1 MCLSASNIKARAQWN
16 WEGDTIIHDP
26 IINAWRKVPG
36 SKDRYDIDIREFISG
51 KDNAVIR
58 RVIGQ
63 IAEGLPGNDRNIF
76 LSRKQQSFDL
86 RLRAITSYI
95 LDHISYEAGGIHARS
110 FDYWLFPEET
120 LKKGSGDCEDR
131 AFLLA
136 SLLLASG
143 ISSYSIRV
151 ALGKIYNQKTRTSYD
166 HVWVMYKNE
175 SGIWM
180 LIEPLLYTK
189 RATAHTKKL
198 VGKKAAVPA
207 ETVEYIPYYVF
218 NDTHLWKL
226 KNNTVEETFEKY
238 IRARDFWE
246 KFNPEFA
253 AGVHNHLFDE
263 ALTDLSAS
271 DLLYVKAI
279 SLAMDVN
286 PAIYDPRDHF
296 DNGYI
301 EEGWDLVKCR
311 LEEGT
316 LSGLARAAHA
326 AADFYAHT
334 SYEFFAKKANGNLV
348 IYDRENSDACFAN
361 LPDYTQGGFD
371 LINFSANKSKCDD
384 ASHAEATGYWTGRKI
399 LSGRFGQPGDQAQGF
414 LEKVFISIPYA
425 LRSAPDFG
433 NRTCLPHHNEIAVDD
448 EKKPDYHKLYQDQ
461 TRFAEAF
468 RLRKAAAVT
477 HIKTIHQEWAAKRK
491 VQVAAQAPGTG
502 GN

>member
-1 MCLSASNIKARAQWN
+1 MCLSASNVKAGAQWN

-26 IINAWRKVPG
+26 IIEVWRTVPG
-36 SKDRYDIDIREFISG
+36 TEKKYDIDIREFISG
-51 KDNAVIR
+51 KDNAVLR
-58 RVIGQ
+58 KVIGK
-63 IAEGLPGNDRNIF
+63 IAEGLSGKDRDLF
-76 LSRKQQSFDL
+76 RSRKTQSFDL

-95 LDHISYEAGGIHARS
+95 SEHITYEAGGARARS
-110 FDYWLFPEET
+110 FDYWMFPEET
-120 LKKGSGDCEDR
+120 LAKGSGDCEDR

-143 ISSYSIRV
+143 ISSYSVRV
-151 ALGKIYNQKTRTSYD
+151 ALGKIYNQKTKTGYD

-180 LIEPLLYTK
+180 LIEPLLYTALAK
-189 RATAHTKKL
+189 EQTTRLAI
-198 VGKKAAVPA
+198 KKAAVPE

-226 KNNTVEETFEKY
+226 KNNTVKETFETY
-238 IRARDFWE
+238 VRSREFWQT
-246 KFNPEFA
+246 FNPEFA
-253 AGVHNHLFDE
+253 AGVHNHIFDE
-263 ALTDLSAS
+263 ALAELSSA

-301 EEGWDLVKCR
+301 EEGWKLVQDR
-311 LEEGT
+311 LAEGT

-326 AADFYAHT
+326 AADFYAHS
-334 SYEFFAKKANGNLV
+334 SYGFFAKRVNGNLLP
-348 IYDRENSDACFAN
+348 YDPNNPNAKFDTP
-361 LPDYTQGGFD
+361 PDYTQGGFD
-371 LINFSANKSKCDD
+371 LSRFSVNENKCLDS
-384 ASHAEATGYWTGRKI
+384 ASRGKAATYWTDKKI

-425 LRSAPDFG
+425 FRSAPDFAL
-433 NRTCLPHHNEIAVDD
+433 RTCLPHHNEIAVDD
-448 EKKPDYHKLYQDQ
+448 EKKPDYHKLYSEQ

-468 RLRKAAAVT
+468 RLRRATAIT
-477 HIKTIHQEWAAKRK
+477 HIKSLYQGWARRTTQA
-491 VQVAAQAPGTG
+491 AAQPLKSG
-502 GN
+502 G